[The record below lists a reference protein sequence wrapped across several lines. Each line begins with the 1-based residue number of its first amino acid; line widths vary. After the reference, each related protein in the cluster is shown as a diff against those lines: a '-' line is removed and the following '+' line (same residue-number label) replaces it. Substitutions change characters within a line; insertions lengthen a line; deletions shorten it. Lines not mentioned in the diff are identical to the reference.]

1 LKPPR
6 NYQALHDEHAPAA
19 GQSASQQDQAQVP
32 GQPEADNAHS
42 EPEPTRP
49 TQVRPP
55 SPGWTDSPKMEHQFD
70 SAREFN
76 NWANVTARQ
85 ASRPDQS
92 AGVAGHEAAAEKAR
106 LAGDLEAAKETGQAA
121 ERHSPDRNASPPDAA
136 KQEIPSG
143 KAALAEDLKAA
154 KESANETDQNHDPG
168 RSR

>member
-6 NYQALHDEHAPAA
+6 NYQGLHDEHARAD
-19 GQSASQQDQAQVP
+19 GQSAPQDQAQVP
-32 GQPEADNAHS
+32 GQPEADDAHS
-42 EPEPTRP
+42 EPKPSRP
-49 TQVRPP
+49 TFRPP

-76 NWANVTARQ
+76 NWANATARQ

-106 LAGDLEAAKETGQAA
+106 LAGDLEAAKETVQAA
-121 ERHSPDRNASPPDAA
+121 ERHSSDRNASPPEAA
-136 KQEIPSG
+136 EQEKGSG
-143 KAALAEDLKAA
+143 KALLAEDLKAA
-154 KESANETDQNHDPG
+154 KENANETDQSRDPG